1 MSIRVPSNLFVLL
14 NKSLLYPAVA
24 RIQTDGSYSYKTGIS
39 RTAAILTVDSR
50 ETRYIKTYFPKEH
63 MNSMES
69 EWASLVDGL
78 EYSEKKDIK
87 CLIMENDCLPII
99 STIVLKKAPTNPLFL
114 DYYKYFNSLTV
125 NYKWLGIRWIPREM
139 NRADELF
146 RI

>member
-1 MSIRVPSNLFVLL
+1 MMSMRVPSNLFVLV

-39 RTAAILTVDSR
+39 RTAAILTVGSS
-50 ETRYIKTYFPKEH
+50 ETRYIKTYVDH

-78 EYSEKKDIK
+78 EYSNKKSLK

-99 STIVLKKAPTNPLFL
+99 SSIVLNKAPTNPIFL
-114 DYYKYFNSLTV
+114 DYYKYFNSLTTG
-125 NYKWLGIRWIPREM
+125 YKWLGIRWIPREI
-139 NRADELF
+139 NQADDLF
-146 RI
+146 RV